1 MNTDER
7 INLLHTALT
16 RAGKMN
22 TLALKV
28 LLSSYLSEEAPL
40 VHELAKEMKVTAPGV
55 SRCLDNL
62 EKAGLLTRVRENA
75 DRRQVRICFSAKGEK
90 FIEKLVA

>member
-1 MNTDER
+1 
-7 INLLHTALT
+7 
-16 RAGKMN
+16 
-22 TLALKV
+22 
-28 LLSSYLSEEAPL
+28 
-40 VHELAKEMKVTAPGV
+40 MKVTAPGV